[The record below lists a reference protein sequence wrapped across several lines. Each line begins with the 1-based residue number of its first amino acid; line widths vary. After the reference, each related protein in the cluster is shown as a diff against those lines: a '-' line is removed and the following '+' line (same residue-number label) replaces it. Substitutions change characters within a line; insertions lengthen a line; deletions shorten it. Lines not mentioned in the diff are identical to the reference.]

1 VLDVIEK
8 HDLAFWIAV
17 GGAVVVKLLTSP
29 YAGIKR
35 AVATVF
41 AAVFS
46 AYLFTQPA
54 VAFLGLDPE
63 AYTTTM
69 AAVIALTGEGAMR
82 FIINISNDPT
92 KALEILKMWRG
103 GK

>member
-1 VLDVIEK
+1 MIEK
-8 HDLAFWIAV
+8 HDLAFWVAV

-29 YAGIKR
+29 YAGLKP

-54 VAFLGLDPE
+54 MAILGLDPD
-63 AYTTTM
+63 AYTTAM
-69 AAVIALTGEGAMR
+69 AAVLALTGEGAMR
-82 FIINISNDPT
+82 LAINISNDPT
-92 KALEILKMWRG
+92 KAIDILKMWRG